1 MINVTVEFIGI
12 VICILGIVQTLI
24 NARFNRNAEKYF
36 VAVFVSLIIF
46 SVSNIVGQHMRGL
59 VGNGWRAALVVSNFV
74 EFCMPCVIIYLLV
87 NYVLSEFDAERER
100 KGIRILIKVLLLL
113 HIVLLLISQFTGL
126 YYTIDSENIYRRSAL
141 YPLSYIFTAV
151 MMLLY
156 AYLLI
161 VYRKSMTLH
170 AGIAF
175 WISFTV
181 PCVAMIAQIFI
192 YGIYLIVFSS
202 EISSLAMYMFLMSD
216 YTNRYYRQQQEITKL
231 KIDIMLA
238 QIQPHFMYNCL
249 QVIQHICLTDP
260 EKASEAIGDFSD
272 YLRHQTDSILND
284 RPIPFEEELNHVSEY
299 IKLQKLRF
307 SDDLDISFEL
317 YCSDFDIP
325 TMTLQP
331 LVENAVIYGV
341 RRSDTGK
348 GTVTIRSEEF
358 PDRYEI
364 SVIDNGSGF
373 NADKVSD
380 TGQRVGTGIQNV
392 RNRLRLTCGGDLKIV
407 SQPGKGTT
415 ATIILPKGGEKC

>member
-74 EFCMPCVIIYLLV
+74 EFCMPCVIVYLLV

-216 YTNRYYRQQQEITKL
+216 YTDRYYRQQQEITKL

-272 YLRHQTDSILND
+272 FKELFGIN
-284 RPIPFEEELNHVSEY
+284 IP
-299 IKLQKLRF
+299 K
-307 SDDLDISFEL
+307 
-317 YCSDFDIP
+317 
-325 TMTLQP
+325 MTLQP

-392 RNRLRLTCGGDLKIV
+392 RNRLRLTCGGTLRIV
-407 SQPGKGTT
+407 SEHGKGTT